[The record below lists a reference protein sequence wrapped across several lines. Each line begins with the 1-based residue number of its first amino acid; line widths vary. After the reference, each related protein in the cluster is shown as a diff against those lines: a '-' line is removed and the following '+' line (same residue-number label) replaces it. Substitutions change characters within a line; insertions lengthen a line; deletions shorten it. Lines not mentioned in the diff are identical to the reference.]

1 MRPLLLALCMLIAF
15 GIAAG
20 CGARAEV
27 EPGPAAI
34 EGVWSYV
41 DDTALRDIEGMSF
54 FTDRHFAFV
63 VTHAGPD
70 SLGDGRAVL
79 AYAGTYTLTDSL
91 VEATI
96 HHAHDPSLVGQPLR
110 WIHGSD
116 GETAT
121 YRILAEDGSIVASG
135 TVRRL
140 E

>member
-1 MRPLLLALCMLIAF
+1 MRSLLPLLVLLV
-15 GIAAG
+15 AG
-20 CGARAEV
+20 CGPRAEV
-27 EPGPAAI
+27 ERDASAI

-63 VTHAGPD
+63 E
-70 SLGDGRAVL
+70 GRDVL

-96 HHAHDPSLVGQPLR
+96 EHAHDPSLVGQSLR
-110 WIHGSD
+110 WVHGSD
-116 GETAT
+116 SETAT
-121 YRILAEDGSIVASG
+121 YRILADDGSVVGSG